1 MVGRREIGR
10 HWRRK
15 EEIDIEMQ
23 EGEGEVAVPKGEQLQ
38 VGGLLAE
45 EVK

>member
-1 MVGRREIGR
+1 MVERRGIGR

-23 EGEGEVAVPKGEQLQ
+23 EGEVAVPKGEQLQ

>member
-1 MVGRREIGR
+1 MVERRGIGR

-23 EGEGEVAVPKGEQLQ
+23 EGEGEVAVQEGEQLR
-38 VGGLLAE
+38 VEGLLAE